1 MASGTSMAS
10 PHVAGL
16 AAYLAA
22 LEGNPGPIPLCS
34 RIAELSTKDVV
45 TNLPE
50 ESIPALL
57 TPNRLAFNG
66 NPSG

>member
-1 MASGTSMAS
+1 MATG
-10 PHVAGL
+10 HVVGL

-22 LEGNPGPIPLCS
+22 LEGNPGPTALCN
-34 RIAELSTKDVV
+34 RIAALATTGIV
-45 TNLPE
+45 TNLRQE
-50 ESIPALL
+50 AIPSLM

>member
-1 MASGTSMAS
+1 MAS
-10 PHVAGL
+10 PHVVGL

-22 LEGNPGPIPLCS
+22 LEGFPGGLALCN
-34 RIAELSTKDVV
+34 RIAELSTKDIV
-45 TNLPE
+45 TNLPV
-50 ESIPALL
+50 ESIPSLN